1 MAACP
6 TNPAPAMADPSPQP
20 LAAIAERWIGSWSND
35 RQVAANLARGGPVAP
50 ELTRERRRIEVVRLE
65 APQLGPW
72 VLFFEEERA
81 SQPGLAHRQR
91 VVELVLEEGQPRARQ
106 LFVRQGPAYDRDPID
121 PAAVARLDTADF
133 RHEAGCDLFFRWEA
147 EHGRWRGEMRPCACR
162 YQHPQSGWVY
172 ADFTMLLYPDQL
184 WYRDRSLHL
193 EDHRVRGE
201 VDGFSWLLF
210 DRSETS

>member
-1 MAACP
+1 
-6 TNPAPAMADPSPQP
+6 
-20 LAAIAERWIGSWSND
+20 
-35 RQVAANLARGGPVAP
+35 VAP

-106 LFVRQGPAYDRDPID
+106 LFFRQGPAYDRDPID

-210 DRSETS
+210 DRSDAP